1 MRLSFICFLIL
12 FCEFF
17 SYGQIIRNENESAEM
32 FANRIKPDSTIIV
45 HTVFEMKQL
54 DTSKNVI
61 IAFYEKTIYEVKQ
74 MDTYV
79 DRSEYKEIDGIM
91 YVPISVN
98 QYKKIAIGSILADG
112 GDPEIISVFFANADK
127 DKNKELI
134 VLSKID
140 QRHYDYGGAFYE
152 TYIFDYSKA
161 KNEFK
166 YLDKLSELFWGCE
179 CGWREGRKEKAKYKT
194 ASEIK
199 AKLKKMGYN
208 YFNRKTQKG

>member
-1 MRLSFICFLIL
+1 MRLTFISILTL
-12 FCEFF
+12 FCGFF
-17 SYGQIIRNENESAEM
+17 SQGQVTRNENESAEK
-32 FANRIKPDSTIIV
+32 FANRIKPDSTKIV
-45 HTVFEMKQL
+45 HAVFETKQL
-54 DTSKNVI
+54 DTSENVI

-79 DRSEYKEIDGIM
+79 DRSEYKEIDGFI
-91 YVPISVN
+91 YVPISGS
-98 QYKKIAIGSILADG
+98 QYKKIAIGSILGDG

-134 VLSKID
+134 VLTKID

-166 YLDKLSELFWGCE
+166 YLEKLSELFWGCE
-179 CGWREGRKEKAKYKT
+179 CGWREGRTEKAKYKT

-208 YFNRKTQKG
+208 